1 MEGVQEGIQD
11 AEEMGNVLARGL
23 GGSDIMEDDD
33 LLAELNELEQEDLA
47 STLLQVPSVPAAFKA
62 APLDLPEAPAGV
74 PAMPAPA
81 ASAAEEEDEDAR
93 VLRELEAS
101 MAM

>member
-23 GGSDIMEDDD
+23 GGADLMEDDD

-47 STLLQVPSVPAAFKA
+47 STLLQVPSVPAGLPA
-62 APLDLPEAPAGV
+62 APLDLPEAPSAI
-74 PAMPAPA
+74 PATPP
-81 ASAAEEEDEDAR
+81 SAAEEDEDAR